1 MKPLLFSNTV
11 SLHRKAWEHRYH
23 LLNGALALIPTID
36 YGLKKRSSEMKW
48 D

>member
-1 MKPLLFSNTV
+1 MELLLFSNTV
-11 SLHRKAWEHRYH
+11 ALHRKAQERCYH
-23 LLNGALALIPTID
+23 LLNGALAIIFTID